1 MSQESQLKEICL
13 DILQWIKQDRIE
25 EELPSIEL
33 TTDSKLLEDEIFD
46 SLKIM
51 QFIGWLEIKYPV
63 KVGVE
68 NMTADFFSSPE
79 VVANNVV
86 QLLQS

>member
-1 MSQESQLKEICL
+1 MNQKNNFDEICL

-25 EELPSIEL
+25 EELTSIEL
-33 TTDSKLLEDEIFD
+33 KEDSKLLEDEIFD

-51 QFIGWLEIKYPV
+51 QFIAWLEGKYPV

-86 QLLQS
+86 KLLQA